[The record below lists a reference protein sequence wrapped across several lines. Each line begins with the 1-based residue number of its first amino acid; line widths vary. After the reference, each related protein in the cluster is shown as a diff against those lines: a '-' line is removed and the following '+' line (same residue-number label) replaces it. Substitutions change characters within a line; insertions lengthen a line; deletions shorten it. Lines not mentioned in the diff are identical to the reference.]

1 MGGTI
6 LWDVDTQVDFIEP
19 GGKLYFEGA
28 EEAKPAMAPNLL
40 FKIRIIP
47 LQCARPQRRYRRS

>member
-19 GGKLYFEGA
+19 GGKLYFDGA
-28 EEAKPAMAPNLL
+28 EEARPTMALL
-40 FKIRIIP
+40 VEA
-47 LQCARPQRRYRRS
+47 ARATAVVHVA